1 MYDEKFCLGASLNG
15 LCRLSAKR
23 KYNYS
28 PFLSCLKLLCGIFF
42 MNLLVKQNVWH
53 QKVGGL
59 FSDES
64 NFEESF
70 LGLLKHY
77 LVNKANLVQNVS

>member
-1 MYDEKFCLGASLNG
+1 
-15 LCRLSAKR
+15 
-23 KYNYS
+23 
-28 PFLSCLKLLCGIFF
+28 

-70 LGLLKHY
+70 LGLLKHD